1 MLSILTSHAACLLY
15 GAAIGW
21 TVTHWTAVKTA
32 EATVAKFFGK
42 AQTKTAATPPT
53 SGASPPAA

>member
-1 MLSILTSHAACLLY
+1 MLTILTSHAACLVY

-21 TVTHWTAVKTA
+21 AATHWTAVKTA

-42 AQTKTAATPPT
+42 AQSTP
-53 SGASPPAA
+53 AKAPPAA

>member
-1 MLSILTSHAACLLY
+1 MLTVLGSKIAFMLY

-21 TVTHWTAVKTA
+21 AVTHWTAVKTA

-42 AQTKTAATPPT
+42 AQVKTAAAPP
-53 SGASPPAA
+53 SPGAPPAA